1 MDEMLSI
8 IVDAE
13 VLYTTIGL
21 QKDKFIKKIYSYLF
35 TFLHTCV
42 VERKSAII
50 QGPLGD
56 PPFQKPSIQK
66 IIKNFIVMKYDKLR
80 ESNEAEFKVVTE
92 VARTFLN
99 CYNNWDFEAPKD
111 CKDNSSSENFYKI
124 DYTRWLVFCY
134 IPAFCD
140 SLKYHNCTEIFGKRF
155 LLHTFPFLS
164 QQFLFHY
171 ENEKESLPADK
182 QLLLER
188 LPKFLENLREELM
201 NEKSE
206 IFNPSFK
213 ASSLAPSAYSRQKR
227 STDYSDVRI
236 AAKRMKK
243 ESEDLPDE
251 VVLKAIARV
260 NEPNYQ
266 NRTDVIHVMNSVV
279 HAARDEA
286 AKAEEKRGDIEFH
299 VVGNSIMNKISQTQ
313 KKWLLDLKN
322 VFAHRLPRM
331 PKEYIAG
338 MIMDGKHKTLALIK
352 YGRPIG
358 GICFRSFPTQG
369 FIEIVF
375 CAVEDKEQIKG
386 YGSHLMNHLKD
397 YSISKKIHNFLT
409 YADENA
415 IDFFKKQGFSNDIKL
430 PRSEYF
436 GYIKDYEGATLMHCE
451 LHPAIIYT
459 QFSSVVRKQNEIIKE
474 LFAQRQQELQKEHP
488 GLNCFKEGFRRT
500 IPLEAIPG
508 LRELGWKMPSRNAP
522 KHLRYVEENSDPE
535 VLALQFTNIHN
546 MMKSHK
552 CAWPFVKPVSVSEVP
567 DYYDHIKY
575 PMDLKTM
582 GDRIKN
588 RYKILHTEKILN
600 F

>member
-1 MDEMLSI
+1 M
-8 IVDAE
+8 
-13 VLYTTIGL
+13 
-21 QKDKFIKKIYSYLF
+21 
-35 TFLHTCV
+35 
-42 VERKSAII
+42 R
-50 QGPLGD
+50 
-56 PPFQKPSIQK
+56 
-66 IIKNFIVMKYDKLR
+66 YDKLR
-80 ESNEAEFKVVTE
+80 ENNEAEFKVITE
-92 VARTFLN
+92 VARTFLS
-99 CYNNWDFEAPKD
+99 CYNNWDFEAPKE
-111 CKDNSSSENFYKI
+111 CKDTSSDENFYKI

-140 SLKYHNCTEIFGKRF
+140 SLKYYNCTEIFGKRF
-155 LLHTFPFLS
+155 LLYTFPFLS
-164 QQFLFHY
+164 QQFIYHY
-171 ENEKESLPADK
+171 ETEKESLPADK
-182 QLLLER
+182 QMLLER
-188 LPKFLENLREELM
+188 LPKFLDNLREELL

-213 ASSLAPSAYSRQKR
+213 PTQLVAPSAYSRTKR

-251 VVLKAIARV
+251 VVLKALSRI
-260 NEPNYQ
+260 NDPNTQ
-266 NRTDVIHVMNSVV
+266 NRNDIHVLNSVV

-331 PKEYIAG
+331 PKDYIAQQV
-338 MIMDGKHKTLALIK
+338 MDGKHKTLALIK

-397 YSISKKIHNFLT
+397 YSISKQIHNFLT

-451 LHPAIIYT
+451 LHPGIIYT
-459 QFSSVVRKQNEIIKE
+459 QFSSVVRKQSEIVKE
-474 LFAQRQQELQKEHP
+474 LFAQRQVELQKEHP
-488 GLNCFKEGFRRT
+488 GLTCFKEGFRRT

-508 LRELGWKMPSRNAP
+508 LRELGWKMPSRSTP

-535 VLALQFTNIHN
+535 TLVQQFTNIYN
-546 MMKSHK
+546 LVKSHK
-552 CAWPFVKPVSVSEVP
+552 SSWPFLKPVSVSDVP

-575 PMDLKTM
+575 PMDLKTVAE
-582 GDRIKN
+582 RIKN
-588 RYKILHTEKILN
+588 R
-600 F
+600 